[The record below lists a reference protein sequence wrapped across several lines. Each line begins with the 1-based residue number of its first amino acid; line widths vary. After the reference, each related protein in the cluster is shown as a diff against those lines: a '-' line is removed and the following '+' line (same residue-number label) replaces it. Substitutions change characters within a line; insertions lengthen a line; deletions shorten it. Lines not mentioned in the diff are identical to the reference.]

1 MIKFGGTSVGGG
13 AEMIR
18 AANVAAEAAQNGP
31 VAVVV
36 SAMAGT
42 TDTLL
47 GYADATATAT
57 SRTSTG
63 ATREGSISEL
73 HRTLAERHLRAAREA
88 VSGEH
93 LHEVEERIHSLLKRL
108 VETVEEPA
116 ADPPARRD
124 EIAVHG
130 ERLSAAILGGA
141 IRSLDAPAAVVPGD
155 PIATNCD
162 FGEAEVLAE
171 ETRRRA
177 RKYVRPLLEAGSVAV
192 VPGYVGRAPDGSV
205 TTLGRGGSD
214 LSTTVLGR
222 ALGSREVWIMS
233 DVDGV
238 LDADPR
244 LIPDAGLI
252 PRLSY
257 REAGQFSALGAEVLH
272 PKTTAPAAAAGIE
285 IRVRST
291 FNPDSS
297 GTRISDRE
305 GGPGV
310 RSVALR
316 RGLSLV
322 HVPPEAAENIFCVLG
337 ADAEGL
343 KVLAYGATSDVAV
356 VFCVGAP
363 TDGDLLAGLR
373 CLHGANIKPLFA
385 GNTST
390 GLLFAIAGRDAEAA
404 LRTLHGGLIP
414 AASRSEMVPVKA
426 AVETREVA

>member
-1 MIKFGGTSVGGG
+1 
-13 AEMIR
+13 
-18 AANVAAEAAQNGP
+18 
-31 VAVVV
+31 
-36 SAMAGT
+36 
-42 TDTLL
+42 
-47 GYADATATAT
+47 
-57 SRTSTG
+57 
-63 ATREGSISEL
+63 
-73 HRTLAERHLRAAREA
+73 
-88 VSGEH
+88 
-93 LHEVEERIHSLLKRL
+93 
-108 VETVEEPA
+108 
-116 ADPPARRD
+116 
-124 EIAVHG
+124 
-130 ERLSAAILGGA
+130 
-141 IRSLDAPAAVVPGD
+141 
-155 PIATNCD
+155 
-162 FGEAEVLAE
+162 
-171 ETRRRA
+171 
-177 RKYVRPLLEAGSVAV
+177 
-192 VPGYVGRAPDGSV
+192 
-205 TTLGRGGSD
+205 
-214 LSTTVLGR
+214 
-222 ALGSREVWIMS
+222 MS

-316 RGLSLV
+316 RGLSLTRV
-322 HVPPEAAENIFCVLG
+322 SPEATGNIFCVLG
-337 ADAEGL
+337 ADAESL
-343 KVLAYGATSDVAV
+343 KVLADRATGDVAA

-390 GLLFAIAGRDAEAA
+390 GLLFAVAGGDAEAA
-404 LRTLHGGLIP
+404 LRALHRGLIP
-414 AASRSEMVPVKA
+414 ATPRSEVVPVKA
-426 AVETREVA
+426 TVETEEVA